1 MNSRPP
7 LGLPT
12 NFGASS
18 RSPRRTSNLPTGQLL
33 VGGAILA
40 VLLLLFI
47 IGSTG
52 GTEEAEAVEDR
63 VDLTE
68 IVKPALTR
76 AGYGDVR
83 VESDGRTVTLSGELP
98 TRTDVIAA
106 DAVVKSIA
114 EVAFV
119 VNNLEHPGS
128 TDFDLPPATGG
139 DAGEAT
145 TDGGAPFAGTT
156 TDSLILQARFASAAA
171 RDPIAFQT
179 GSAELTP
186 ESSATIARIA
196 QLMADNPTVRIEVG
210 GHTDSDGVPEENE
223 VLSQARADAVVAALV
238 GQGVDGDRLV
248 AVGYGDAL
256 PVASNE
262 TGEGKAQNRRIE
274 FLLLL

>member
-12 NFGASS
+12 NFGAPSRAPKRASS
-18 RSPRRTSNLPTGQLL
+18 LPTGQLL
-33 VGGAILA
+33 AGGAILA
-40 VLLLLFI
+40 VLLILFI

-52 GTEEAEAVEDR
+52 GDEEAEAVETR
-63 VDLTE
+63 VDLVE
-68 IVKPALTR
+68 VVKPALTR

-128 TDFDLPPATGG
+128 TEFDLPPATG
-139 DAGEAT
+139 DDAVVAGEEGSTA
-145 TDGGAPFAGTT
+145 FAGTT
-156 TDSLILQARFASAAA
+156 SDSLILQARFASAAA
-171 RDPIAFQT
+171 REPIAFQT

-186 ESSATIARIA
+186 ESATTISRIA
-196 QLMADNPTVRIEVG
+196 QLMVDNPTVRIEVG
-210 GHTDSDGVPEENE
+210 GHTDSDGVAEENAL
-223 VLSQARADAVVAALV
+223 LSQARADAVVVALV
-238 GQGVDGDRLV
+238 GQGVDGERLV
-248 AVGYGDAL
+248 AKGYGDTL